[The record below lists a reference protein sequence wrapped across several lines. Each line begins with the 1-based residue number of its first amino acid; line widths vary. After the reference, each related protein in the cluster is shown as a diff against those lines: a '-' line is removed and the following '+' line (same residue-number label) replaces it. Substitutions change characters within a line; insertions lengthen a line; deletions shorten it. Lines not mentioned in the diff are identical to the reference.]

1 MSTELASLAQVS
13 KRFGATL
20 ALDKVSLQLHEG
32 KVLALLGANGAGKTT
47 AISMLTGLAVPDT
60 GSVMLLGGA
69 PTERHTRADL
79 GVMLQECA
87 LPELLTVRELIQLFS
102 SYYPNP
108 RTITE
113 TLQLARLESLAGK
126 RYGALSGGQKR
137 RVQFGLA
144 ICARPKLVLVDEPT
158 VGLDVQARQ
167 DFWAVS
173 KQLKAEGT
181 AMLLTTHYLEEA
193 DVLADHV
200 VVLARGQVL
209 VEGTPETLKARYSS
223 KKVRFK
229 SRVPLARWRHM
240 QFAAAAIADGDFIE
254 FQCDAPE
261 RCLLEML
268 ELDPQLS
275 ALSISESRL
284 EDAFLAITG
293 FDSAQPAANVK
304 EAA

>member
-1 MSTELASLAQVS
+1 MSTELASLEQVS
-13 KRFGATL
+13 KRFGTTL
-20 ALDKVSLQLHEG
+20 ALNKVSLQLHAG

-47 AISMLTGLAVPDT
+47 AISMLTGLAMPDA
-60 GSVMLLGGA
+60 GSVKLLGGA
-69 PTERHTRADL
+69 PSERKTRADL

-102 SYYPNP
+102 SYYPNS
-108 RTITE
+108 RAITE
-113 TLQLARLESLAGK
+113 TLQLASLEALAGR

-167 DFWAVS
+167 EFWAVL

-181 AMLLTTHYLEEA
+181 SMLLTTHYLEEA
-193 DVLADHV
+193 DILADHV
-200 VVLARGQVL
+200 VVLARGEVL
-209 VEGTPETLKARYSS
+209 VEGAPETLKASYSR

-229 SRVPLARWRHM
+229 SHLPLAAWQRLY
-240 QFAAAAIADGDFIE
+240 FAAGATAEGDFIE
-254 FQCDAPE
+254 FQCNAPE
-261 RCLLEML
+261 GCMLEML
-268 ELDPQLS
+268 KLDPKLS
-275 ALSISESRL
+275 ALTITESRL
-284 EDAFLAITG
+284 EDAFLAITQTQNML
-293 FDSAQPAANVK
+293 S